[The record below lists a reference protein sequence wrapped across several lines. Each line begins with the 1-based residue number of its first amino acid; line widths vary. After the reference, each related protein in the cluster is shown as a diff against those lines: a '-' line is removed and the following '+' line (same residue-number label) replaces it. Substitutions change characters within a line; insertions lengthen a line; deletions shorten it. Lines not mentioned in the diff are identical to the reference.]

1 MKNEILSIIQS
12 NNLVLINFKSSTC
25 DSCQMIDPTLQE
37 VKKAIGERVEIHT
50 LEINNLPL
58 TFNELQIDSL
68 PLLAL
73 FVEGKLIWEAKEVL
87 SKDEIIKKI
96 VEIES

>member
-1 MKNEILSIIQS
+1 M
-12 NNLVLINFKSSTC
+12 
-25 DSCQMIDPTLQE
+25 
-37 VKKAIGERVEIHT
+37 HT
-50 LEINNLPL
+50 FEINQIPL
-58 TFNELQIDSL
+58 IINDLNIDSL

-73 FVEGKLIWEAKEVL
+73 FGDGTLIWFVKEVL

>member
-25 DSCQMIDPTLQE
+25 DPCQMIDPTLQE
-37 VKKAIGERVEIHT
+37 VKKAIRKRVEMHT
-50 LEINNLPL
+50 FEINQIPL
-58 TFNELQIDSL
+58 IINDLNIDSL

-73 FVEGKLIWEAKEVL
+73 FGDGRLIWFVKEVL

>member
-1 MKNEILSIIQS
+1 MKEEILSIIQS
-12 NNLVLINFKSSTC
+12 SKFTLINFKSSTC
-25 DSCQMIDPTLQE
+25 DPCQMIDPTLQE
-37 VKKAIGERVEIHT
+37 VKKSIGKRVEMHT
-50 LEINNLPL
+50 FEINQIPL
-58 TFNELQIDSL
+58 IINDLNIDSL

-73 FVEGKLIWEAKEVL
+73 FGDGRLIWFVKEVL